1 VAGTFPAVNL
11 LREVSKI
18 NEQVSVGLIEGVTV
32 LEAVAGA
39 LLSSDT
45 CIW

>member
-39 LLSSDT
+39 LLSSAT